1 MIKAN
6 IDKSKP
12 GRPWRILNLNH
23 GIIANRAHNTDIMNS
38 VFEQLLLLYP
48 LINKPTLH

>member
-1 MIKAN
+1 MIKAD
-6 IDKSKP
+6 IGKSES

-23 GIIANRAHNTDIMNS
+23 GIIATGTHNTDIMNS

-48 LINKPTLH
+48 LINEPTLH